1 MKPLVVIDITY
12 ILCHY
17 RTDLC
22 NDERLRGVVLSEL
35 QAKLKGIF
43 ENLETPRN
51 IRLVAD
57 QVCSFKTSKTGLQRP
72 AARYFGTR

>member
-1 MKPLVVIDITY
+1 M
-12 ILCHY
+12 CHY

-57 QVCSFKTSKTGLQRP
+57 QVCSFKKS
-72 AARYFGTR
+72 